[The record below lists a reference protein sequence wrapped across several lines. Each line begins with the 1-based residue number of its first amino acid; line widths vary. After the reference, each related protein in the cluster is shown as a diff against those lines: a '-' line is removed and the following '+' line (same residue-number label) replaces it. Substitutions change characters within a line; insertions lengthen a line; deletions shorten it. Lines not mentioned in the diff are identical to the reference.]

1 MKCEKCDREFKEDE
15 KGKAFVWQEK
25 VMCEEC
31 LFRMGVSAEDAMT
44 WVAFTHAQQDKRPP
58 LV

>member
-1 MKCEKCDREFKEDE
+1 MKCEKCGHEFKEDE
-15 KGKAFVWQEK
+15 KAKAFVWQGK

-31 LFRMGVSAEDAMT
+31 LFRMGESPEDAMT
-44 WVAFTHAQQDKRPP
+44 WAAFTHTQQDNRPP